1 VAARAEAAAV
11 AQPRTFSERLVRALK
26 RAPLHLGLLA
36 IAIIWLVPTVGL
48 AVTSIR
54 PRSDILSSG
63 WWHVFTSH
71 LTFENYGKVIHT
83 AGMGHAFLNSIY
95 ITLPA
100 TILPLTLG
108 ALAAYAFAWT
118 RFPFRDTVF
127 LCIVALMVVPIQSA
141 FVPLLKMFRTWDLD
155 VNLFNV
161 GLIHWAHLNNSFWG
175 IWFAHTAFGL
185 PLAIFL
191 FRNFFITLPKDLIE
205 AARMD
210 GASEFAVFRR
220 VVLPLS
226 VPALASFGI
235 FQFLW
240 VWNDL
245 LMALVFVSD
254 PAKQP
259 MTVKITTLLSTYG
272 VEYQLLS
279 AAAFLL
285 MILPLVVFFALQRYF
300 VQGLLAGSVK
310 S

>member
-1 VAARAEAAAV
+1 MATRVEATTL
-11 AQPRTFSERLVRALK
+11 AQPRTLSERIVGMIRRSPVHIALLVIGA
-26 RAPLHLGLLA
+26 
-36 IAIIWLVPTVGL
+36 IWLVPTLAL

-54 PRSDILSSG
+54 PRSDTLSSG
-63 WWHVFTSH
+63 WWHVFESH
-71 LTFENYGKVIHT
+71 LTLANYSAVLN
-83 AGMGHAFLNSIY
+83 AGGMKHAFLNSIY
-95 ITLPA
+95 ITLPS

-118 RFPFRDTVF
+118 RFPFRDTTF
-127 LCIVALMVVPIQSA
+127 LIIVALMVVPVQTA
-141 FVPLLKMFRTWDLD
+141 FVPLLKLFRE
-155 VNLFNV
+155 NG
-161 GLIHWAHLNNSFWG
+161 GLNTEFYG
-175 IWFAHTAFGL
+175 IWLAHTAFGL

-245 LMALVFVSD
+245 LMALIFVSD
-254 PAKQP
+254 PSKQP
-259 MTVKITTLLSTYG
+259 MTVKITELLSTYAQ
-272 VEYQLLS
+272 EFHLL
-279 AAAFLL
+279 AAGGFLL
-285 MILPLVVFFALQRYF
+285 MIVPLIVFFALQRYF

>member
-1 VAARAEAAAV
+1 MATRVEAATLAR
-11 AQPRTFSERLVRALK
+11 PRTFSERLVKFLTRSPVHIVLI
-26 RAPLHLGLLA
+26 A
-36 IAIIWLVPTVGL
+36 IAAIWLVPTVGL
-48 AVTSIR
+48 AITSFR

-63 WWHVFTSH
+63 WWHVFSSH
-71 LTFENYGKVIHT
+71 LTLSSYSTVIHT
-83 AGMGHAFLNSIY
+83 AGMGHAFLNSVY
-95 ITLPA
+95 ITLPS

-118 RFPFRDTVF
+118 RFPFRDTAF
-127 LCIVALMVVPIQSA
+127 LCVVALMVVPVQTA
-141 FVPLLKMFRTWDLD
+141 FVPLLKLFREH
-155 VNLFNV
+155 
-161 GLIHWAHLNNSFWG
+161 GHLNTEFFG
-175 IWFAHTAFGL
+175 IWLAHTAFGL

-191 FRNFFITLPKDLIE
+191 FRNFFIQLPKDLIE

-226 VPALASFGI
+226 VPSLASFAI

-245 LMALVFVSD
+245 LMALIFVSD
-254 PAKQP
+254 PSKRP
-259 MTVKITTLLSTYG
+259 MTVKITELLSTYG
-272 VEYQLLS
+272 VEYHLLS

-285 MILPLVVFFALQRYF
+285 MIVPLIVFFALQRYF